1 MAYTIEAQNLVKTFT
16 VDESGKGLLGAVKAL
31 FSTKKRIIHAVENV
45 SFGIGQGEFVGYVG
59 ENGAGK
65 STTIKILT
73 GILVPTGGVARV
85 NGVVPYENRQA
96 NGLNIGVVFGQRT
109 QLWWDLPVRES
120 FEILRVIYRVSKGDF
135 DATMARLT
143 KGLGLDGLM
152 EMPVRKLSL
161 GQRMRCDIAASL
173 VHRPAVLF
181 LDEPTIGLDVLA
193 KENIRSFLRDLNG
206 KDGTTIILTTHDM
219 NDIEQLCKRLI
230 ILDKGRIIHDGP
242 TDELKK
248 RFPHDKIIEVDFEDE
263 VTELPLVPELE
274 PIRREGKKMWLRHAH
289 DPSGLALAIGKLA
302 SLYPV
307 KDLSVREPS
316 VEIIIRSIY
325 ERTASLPEYAPD
337 GKAGK

>member
-16 VDESGKGLLGAVKAL
+16 VNESGKGLLGAVKAL
-31 FSTKKRIIHAVENV
+31 FSTKKRIIHAVENI
-45 SFGIGQGEFVGYVG
+45 SFNIGQGEFAGYVG

-65 STTIKILT
+65 STTIKMLT
-73 GILVPTGGVARV
+73 GILVPSGGVARV
-85 NGVVPYENRQA
+85 NGVVPYENRRE
-96 NGLNIGVVFGQRT
+96 NSKNIGVVFGQRT

-135 DATMARLT
+135 DASMAHLS
-143 KGLGLDGLM
+143 KGLGLDGLL

-173 VHRPAVLF
+173 IHRPAVLF

-193 KENIRSFLRDLNG
+193 KENIRSFLRELNA

-219 NDIEQLCKRLI
+219 NDIEQLCKRII
-230 ILDKGRIIHDGP
+230 ILDKGRIVHDGP

-248 RFPHDKIIEVDFEDE
+248 KFPHDKIIEVDFERE
-263 VTELPLVPELE
+263 VAALPLVPELE
-274 PIRREGKKMWLRHAH
+274 PIRRDGKKMWLRHANGS
-289 DPSGLALAIGKLA
+289 SGLALAIGKLA

-316 VEIIIRSIY
+316 VELIVRSIY
-325 ERTASLPEYAPD
+325 EKTAALPAFAQGE
-337 GKAGK
+337 KAAE

>member
-1 MAYTIEAQNLVKTFT
+1 MSYTIEARNLAKSFT
-16 VDESGKGLLGAVKAL
+16 VSESGKGLLGAVKAL
-31 FSTKKRIIHAVENV
+31 FSTKKRIVHAVENV

-85 NGVVPYENRQA
+85 NGVIPYENRQE
-96 NGLNIGVVFGQRT
+96 NCKNIGVVFGQRT

-135 DATMARLT
+135 DTMMARLT

-161 GQRMRCDIAASL
+161 GQRMRCDIAAAL
-173 VHRPAVLF
+173 IHRPAVLF

-193 KENIRSFLRDLNG
+193 KENIRAFLRELNG

-230 ILDKGRIIHDGP
+230 ILDKGRVIHDGP
-242 TDELKK
+242 TEELKK
-248 RFPHDKIIEVDFEDE
+248 KFPHDKIIEVDFESE
-263 VTELPLVPELE
+263 VDSLPLVPELE

-289 DPSGLALAIGKLA
+289 DSSGLALAIGKLA

-325 ERTASLPEYAPD
+325 EKTAALPEHARGGD
-337 GKAGK
+337 AAK